1 MYFRLSILVAET
13 TVKVQLTKGAFMSFI
28 TKLKLV
34 TSKREQILS
43 PIIVRR
49 NKLAAHIEE
58 QLNLATAQKNGQS
71 YAPTRIKTV
80 TNEAGVRVKVTA
92 PKRIKEWFWTT
103 PNNKVNLSVRY
114 GSKTLELAK
123 GKNAIEMNSGDELLS
138 TLSQLKDAVI
148 AGELDDA
155 INNASDKL
163 RAGFVK

>member
-1 MYFRLSILVAET
+1 MYFRLSIFVAET
-13 TVKVQLTKGAFMSFI
+13 TVKAQLTKGAFMSFI

-58 QLNLATAQKNGQS
+58 QLNLATAQKNGLA

-80 TNEAGVRVKVTA
+80 TNEAGVRVKVATA
-92 PKRIKEWFWTT
+92 KRIKEWFWTT
-103 PNNKVNLSVRY
+103 ANNKVNLSVRY

-123 GKNAIEMNSGDELLS
+123 GKNAIEMNSGDELLT

-163 RAGFVK
+163 RAGFAK